1 MRYVYIVRCNDST
14 LYTWISNNLEKRIDD
29 HNNSK
34 TWAKYTK
41 ARRPVKLV
49 WQQKVLNRNEASRL
63 ELKIKKMWKKDK
75 ESLLCIDI

>member
-1 MRYVYIVRCNDST
+1 MRYVYIVRCNDGT

-41 ARRPVKLV
+41 ARRPVRLV
-49 WQQKVLNRNEASRL
+49 WQQEVENKNEACKL
-63 ELKIKKMWKKDK
+63 ELKIKNMKKEEK
-75 ESLLCIDI
+75 EKILIDI